1 MDKVI
6 VIGAIDRHNYGDLLF
21 PILITEYLKQELKED
36 YLKLQIEYYGSVNSN
51 LSAFGAIKTESCN
64 ELFNSKVT
72 DKTVVVV
79 VGGAVLFATWINI
92 ISYLKSDLLF
102 KVISVANKL
111 IPSDILERLLA
122 KTYGFKIKKP
132 FIIPKE
138 IFLDAQPKIT
148 YNAVGASG
156 LSFVS
161 QKSRKYLSNSLNYS
175 DFLSVRDQKSYDNLI
190 EIGVTKEFFVSPD
203 SALIMS
209 DYFPIVELERKVEK
223 ATLDLVNKFGRDY
236 FCFQV
241 GLKYAKNNYNVIAKN
256 LDEISLKHNLPILLL
271 PIGNAPGHSNDIALK
286 KILSTMKSN
295 NVEILKSSNVYDIM
309 LAIAVSRVFAGTSL
323 HGNITATSF
332 NVQSI
337 ILTSEIPKLNNYV
350 KTWLDPDV
358 IHIVEFNDLYDTFS
372 VLMDNGFNGYK
383 NLDSLK
389 NKVYENYKSLFSLT

>member
-1 MDKVI
+1 MDKI
-6 VIGAIDRHNYGDLLF
+6 ILIGAIDRHNYGDLLF
-21 PILITEYLKQELKED
+21 PILITEYLRRELHDFDKV
-36 YLKLQIEYYGSVNSN
+36 KIEYYGSVSSD
-51 LSAFGAIKTESCN
+51 LSKYGAIKTSESN
-64 ELFNSKVT
+64 ALFTTKVT
-72 DKTVVVV
+72 DKTVIVV

-102 KVISVANKL
+102 KVIGVANKL
-111 IPSDILERLLA
+111 IPSDVLESLLA
-122 KTYGFKIKKP
+122 KIYRFKLKKP
-132 FIIPKE
+132 FIIPKDF
-138 IFLDAQPKIT
+138 FLETQPKIT

-161 QKSRKYLSNSLNYS
+161 QKSKKYLSNSLNYS
-175 DFLSVRDQKSYDNLI
+175 DFLSVRDQKSYDNI
-190 EIGVTKEFFVSPD
+190 KEIGVTKEFFVSPD

-209 DYFPIVELERKVEK
+209 DYFPIEELEGKVEK
-223 ATLDLVNKFGRDY
+223 ATLDLLNKFGRDY

-256 LDEISLKHNLPILLL
+256 LDEISLKYNLPILLL

-286 KILSTMKSN
+286 KILSTMKVN

-309 LAIAVSRVFAGTSL
+309 LGIAASRIFAGTSL

-372 VLMDNGFNGYK
+372 VLMDKGFNGYK

-389 NKVYENYKSLFSLT
+389 NKVYENYKSLFSVT